1 MEFDPCVFFFFKLE
15 VLNTCKVLHVLI
27 KLCGLGICAL
37 SQKAYFSGLE
47 ELTID
52 CFIGVGVSITV

>member
-1 MEFDPCVFFFFKLE
+1 MCFFFFKLE

-52 CFIGVGVSITV
+52 CFIGMGVSITV

>member
-1 MEFDPCVFFFFKLE
+1 MDFDPCIFFFKLE
-15 VLNTCKVLHVLI
+15 ALNIYKVLHVLI
-27 KLCGLGICAL
+27 KLCGLGICTL

-52 CFIGVGVSITV
+52 CFIGMGVSITV